1 MSKVAN
7 RNCVLADLP
16 CDLSYFLVR
25 SFQEFFQNTQ
35 FMHDLESGRMN
46 SVAAEITQEVGMLFK
61 HKYVHADARKQQ
73 SQHHAGGTASG
84 NTTASVNHVV
94 HVNDEVAAFRK
105 GNISNLS
112 SVL

>member
-1 MSKVAN
+1 
-7 RNCVLADLP
+7 
-16 CDLSYFLVR
+16 
-25 SFQEFFQNTQ
+25 
-35 FMHDLESGRMN
+35 MN

-73 SQHHAGGTASG
+73 SRHHAGGTASS
-84 NTTASVNHVV
+84 NTTASVGHVV

-105 GNISNLS
+105 NNISSLS